1 MFSLRFDFRNPAFAG
16 VHMADRYQAGIEMA
30 EWADRLGAV
39 SIIISEHHGSEDG
52 YLPSSLPITA
62 AMAARTTNVRFNLAA
77 MIAPFH
83 DPLRLAEDVA
93 VVDLISRGRL
103 DVLIAGGYV
112 HEEFELFGVA
122 MKERVARVTEVV
134 TTLKQALTNEPFEFR
149 GRMVR
154 ITPAPFQAGGPKIS
168 MGGSSEPAAR
178 RAARIADGFMPS
190 EPAIWAFYQ
199 DEMVKLGKPDPG
211 PYLGGDTSVIAL
223 AEDADAGW
231 EAIGALLPPRD
242 ERVWRVAGAGRRG
255 DGLPAGV
262 RHGRSGGDRTV
273 PGAHPRP
280 VRGRAPGRRS
290 VRFQFVPSAVRR
302 RSARTGLEEPSA
314 LRARGPPAAWARSR
328 FMSAANQ
335 PDEHALAMAHAHA
348 AAEGSGDLTTTLAT
362 LDDDPVYEFQ
372 PVGRVFRGKDTARR
386 YYEHFFA
393 HFSPLTE
400 SFEIRGEWSTPEGLG
415 QEYTV
420 WLRLPDGTRE
430 RHEIIGILLFGT
442 SGLAGERVYASE
454 RLLRLM
460 LGPIYDETTPLEAE
474 EHS

>member
-1 MFSLRFDFRNPAFAG
+1 M
-16 VHMADRYQAGIEMA
+16 
-30 EWADRLGAV
+30 
-39 SIIISEHHGSEDG
+39 
-52 YLPSSLPITA
+52 
-62 AMAARTTNVRFNLAA
+62 
-77 MIAPFH
+77 
-83 DPLRLAEDVA
+83 
-93 VVDLISRGRL
+93 
-103 DVLIAGGYV
+103 
-112 HEEFELFGVA
+112 
-122 MKERVARVTEVV
+122 
-134 TTLKQALTNEPFEFR
+134 
-149 GRMVR
+149 
-154 ITPAPFQAGGPKIS
+154 IS

-231 EAIGALLPPRD
+231 EQLAPFFLHEMNAYGAWQAQDDVATGYQQVSDTDVLAATGQYRVLTPDQYVAELQAAGPFAFSLFHPLCGGIPPELAWKSLRLYEHEVLPRL
-242 ERVWRVAGAGRRG
+242 GAG
-255 DGLPAGV
+255 
-262 RHGRSGGDRTV
+262 
-273 PGAHPRP
+273 
-280 VRGRAPGRRS
+280 
-290 VRFQFVPSAVRR
+290 
-302 RSARTGLEEPSA
+302 
-314 LRARGPPAAWARSR
+314 SR